1 MRSIPRTGLQTRNAM
16 KSVSHLPVN
25 DATNGWSRILLPRS
39 PKPPLKSD
47 IRAHTVVVGAGY
59 AGLAAARRMAE
70 NRPNEKIVLLE
81 AHEAGE
87 NASGRNSGFA
97 IDLPHVISSNMNEL
111 EGAHRHMKL
120 SRTAIAYHEEQIA
133 KHGIQCDWKQS
144 GKYQT
149 AVTDYGIRKYLE
161 PFMQE
166 LEQLQEPYTYVDG
179 SELSNTLGTR
189 HFSGAVYT
197 PGCRLLNP
205 AALVRGLADTLPEN
219 AALYEHTP
227 VTGVDCSNSICL
239 KTPSGSVQ
247 ANRLIMGVNA
257 FARYFG
263 FYTRHILPFAANAS
277 LSRRLTADERASLGC
292 KESWGVTPANAF
304 ASITMRYTE
313 DHRILIRQN
322 IYFNRRMRESQ
333 DYQNRIARLHKRLFD
348 ERFPMLPDVGM
359 EYTWTGYLALSQNGA
374 PGFGRIAENVY
385 SCVCQNAIG
394 VTKGTIS
401 GMLVADMACGE
412 DHELIGYM
420 QKLGKPNPLP
430 PTPFLDIGV
439 RAKLM
444 WELFNS
450 RKEV

>member
-1 MRSIPRTGLQTRNAM
+1 MQSTLQTGLYARELM
-16 KSVSHLPVN
+16 KSVAHLPVN
-25 DATNGWSRILLPRS
+25 DSTNGWSRILPPRTA
-39 PKPPLKSD
+39 KPSLASD
-47 IRAHTVVVGAGY
+47 VRAHTVVVGAGY

-70 NRPNEKIVLLE
+70 NRPNEKVILLE
-81 AHEAGE
+81 AHEVGE

-97 IDLPHVISSNMNEL
+97 IDLPHVVSSSMNEL

-120 SRTAIAYHEEQIA
+120 SRAAISYHEAQIA
-133 KHGIQCDWKQS
+133 KHDIKCDWKKA

-149 AVTDYGIRKYLE
+149 SVTDYGVRKYLK
-161 PFMQE
+161 PFMEE
-166 LEQLQEPYTYVDG
+166 LEKLQEPYTYVDG
-179 SELSNTLGTR
+179 AELANKLGTN

-205 AALVRGLADTLPEN
+205 AALVRGLADTLPDN
-219 AALYEHTP
+219 AVLHEHTP
-227 VTGVDCSNSICL
+227 VVGIDCTNAIHL
-239 KTPSGSVQ
+239 KTPSGSVH
-247 ANRLIMGVNA
+247 ADRLIMGVNA

-277 LSRRLTADERASLGC
+277 LSRSLTIEEQAALGC
-292 KESWGVTPANAF
+292 KETWGVTPANAF

-322 IYFNRRMRESQ
+322 IYFNRRMRESLN
-333 DYQNRIARLHKRLFD
+333 YQERISRLHKQLFD
-348 ERFPMLPDVGM
+348 ERFPMLQNVDM
-359 EYTWTGYLALSQNGA
+359 EYTWTGYVALSQNGA
-374 PGFGRIAENVY
+374 PGFGQIAENVY

-412 DHELIGYM
+412 DHELIGHM
-420 QKLGKPNPLP
+420 QKLGKPNSLP

-439 RAKLM
+439 RAKLL
-444 WELFNS
+444 WEIWNA